1 MGHHPR
7 AKHQRT
13 RPTPGSR
20 RHIPL
25 GHQERRREDAKRLP

>member
-1 MGHHPR
+1 MGNHPR

-25 GHQERRREDAKRLP
+25 GDQERRREDAKRLP